1 MMREPHSEYK
11 QGMGMQHSEH
21 KLGMPQ
27 SHRAASP
34 ASLVGRHD
42 AGSGGGHVTGGG
54 QPGGHGGGYA
64 GGYAGYG
71 GVGENTGGSGGHG
84 GYSEDGGRSGY
95 QGGHWHHGGGPGHQ
109 HGQPGQHGQH
119 GQRSLLQKP
128 QGSALSQ
135 LQGRVRRLQGGE
147 KSLKFIVNILLITQL
162 ILL

>member
-1 MMREPHSEYK
+1 
-11 QGMGMQHSEH
+11 
-21 KLGMPQ
+21 MPQ

-34 ASLVGRHD
+34 GSLVSRHD
-42 AGSGGGHVTGGG
+42 AGSGGG

-71 GVGENTGGSGGHG
+71 GVGENTAGSGGHG
-84 GYSEDGGRSGY
+84 GYSEEGGYHSGR
-95 QGGHWHHGGGPGHQ
+95 WHHGGGPGQ
-109 HGQPGQHGQH
+109 YGQHGQH

-147 KSLKFIVNILLITQL
+147 KSLKCIVNILSFTQL
-162 ILL
+162 TLL